1 MSLFTASYSYADDVL
16 LFVTLNLV
24 QGLSRHTTG
33 GCGGEMDPEPSS
45 G

>member
-1 MSLFTASYSYADDVL
+1 MSLFTASYCYADDVL
-16 LFVTLNLV
+16 LFVTLNLF
-24 QGLSRHTTG
+24 QGLSRQTTG

>member
-1 MSLFTASYSYADDVL
+1 MSLFTASCSYADDVL

-24 QGLSRHTTG
+24 QGLSRHTTV

>member
-16 LFVTLNLV
+16 LFVTLNFV

-33 GCGGEMDPEPSS
+33 GRGREMDPEPSS